1 MADRVERLTNL
12 LALLLE
18 TREPLTLHVI
28 AAELGGQYPESEQAR
43 RAGFERD
50 KAALR
55 EIGIEISSVTLS
67 GDRAGEMGYWVERS
81 SYELPDLGLEP
92 DEVRALQVALAMTRP
107 DSAVGEEALWKL
119 GGVAG
124 GVGGPVRMHL
134 PELESLPMLRAAVAA
149 RHPVG
154 FEYGDVD
161 RVVEPW
167 GVLLRDGFW
176 YLVGFDRHRE
186 ARRTFRVDRIVGDIV
201 ELDEHFERSNDSDL
215 RSALPDDPLLL
226 GAEGATM
233 KEAVVRIGVR
243 RAAGVVRELGSDRV
257 RAVLDGGGV
266 EVTVPYVNEAAMRS
280 WVLGHLEDAEVIEPA
295 ELRTSIVAWLEG
307 CVR

>member
-18 TREPLTLHVI
+18 AREPLTLHLI
-28 AAELGGQYPESEQAR
+28 AAELGGQYPEAGQAR
-43 RAGFERD
+43 RAAFERD

-55 EIGIEISSVTLS
+55 EIGVEISSVTLG
-67 GDRAGEMGYWVERS
+67 GDRAGEMGYWVDRS
-81 SYELPDLGLEP
+81 TFELPDLGLDP

-134 PELESLPMLRAAVAA
+134 PELDSLPGLRQAAVD
-149 RHPVG
+149 RHPVE
-154 FEYGDVD
+154 FSYADTL

-176 YLVGFDRHRE
+176 YLVGHDRLRD
-186 ARRTFRVDRIVGDIV
+186 ARRTFRVDRIEGEVAV
-201 ELDEHFERSNDSDL
+201 LDEVVER
-215 RSALPDDPLLL
+215 PDGASLDDAVPVDPLLL
-226 GAEGATM
+226 GADGHIVRD
-233 KEAVVRIGVR
+233 AVVRIGAR
-243 RAAGVVRELGSDRV
+243 RAAGVVSELGSDRV
-257 RAVLDGGGV
+257 RTVFDDGGV
-266 EVTVPYVNEAAMRS
+266 EVVIPYANEAAMRS
-280 WVLGHLEDAEVIEPA
+280 WVLGHLEDAVVVEPA
-295 ELRTSIVAWLEG
+295 DLRESVIQWLESA
-307 CVR
+307 VR

>member
-18 TREPLTLHVI
+18 AREPLTLHVI
-28 AAELGGQYPESEQAR
+28 AAELGGQYPESDQAR
-43 RAGFERD
+43 RASFERD

-55 EIGIEISSVTLS
+55 EIGVEISSVTLG
-67 GDRAGEMGYWVERS
+67 GDRAGEMGYWVDRAT
-81 SYELPDLGLEP
+81 YELPDLDLEP
-92 DEVRALQVALAMTRP
+92 DEVRALQVALAMVRP

-134 PELESLPMLRAAVAA
+134 PELAALPVLRQAVAD
-149 RHPVG
+149 RHPVA
-154 FEYGDVD
+154 FAYGGDE

-176 YLVGFDRHRE
+176 YLVGHDRMRA
-186 ARRTFRVDRIVGDIV
+186 ARRTFRIDRMEGDVSVLDDVITNPPGTVDD
-201 ELDEHFERSNDSDL
+201 
-215 RSALPDDPLLL
+215 ALPSDPLLL
-226 GAEGATM
+226 GADEHSVRD
-233 KEAVVRIGVR
+233 AVILIGSR
-243 RAAGVVRELGSDRV
+243 RAATVVAEVGSDRV
-257 RAVLDGGGV
+257 RSVLADGGV
-266 EVTVPYVNEAAMRS
+266 EVVVPYANEVAMRS
-280 WVLGHLEDAEVIEPA
+280 WVLGHLEDAIVLEPA
-295 ELRTSIVAWLEG
+295 DLREAMVAWLQG